1 MNTFD
6 VNSLLRKNIR
16 ELQPYSSARH
26 EFHGEAS
33 VYLDAN
39 ENPHPYPYNRYPDP
53 FQRRLKACLAEK
65 KGIDV
70 ERIFLGNGSDEV
82 IDLLIRAFCDPHE
95 DRVVALTP
103 SYGMYEVAAQVNDVE
118 CIKVPLAAGFQLDA
132 DALLRAAVPAEKTKI
147 AFLCSP
153 NNPTGNLFE
162 KADVYRIL
170 ENFPGIVVIDEA
182 YIDFASAPSMVK
194 RLDDFPRAV
203 ILQTLSKAWGA
214 AGIRLG
220 MAFASPQIVQI
231 LSRIKIPYNISQLTQ
246 EYALR
251 HLADTATM
259 ERNLR
264 SILSEREALR
274 KALSS
279 HPYNFHVY
287 PSEANYLLVDVGD
300 AEMWYRRLVR
310 QGIVVRNRSNITMCE
325 GCLRITVGTPEENKV
340 LLRALNNPAASE

>member
-1 MNTFD
+1 MDTFD
-6 VNSLLRKNIR
+6 IRSLLRKNVR

-53 FQRRLKACLAEK
+53 FQRRLKARLSEM

-82 IDLLIRAFCDPHE
+82 IDLLIRAFCDPRE
-95 DRVVALTP
+95 DSIVTLTP
-103 SYGMYEVAAQVNDVE
+103 SYGMYEVAAQVNDVK
-118 CIKVPLAAGFQLDA
+118 CIKVPLAADFQLDA
-132 DALLRAAVPAEKTKI
+132 DALLRTAVPEKTKI

-153 NNPTGNLFE
+153 NNPTGNLF
-162 KADVYRIL
+162 KKTDVCKILAD
-170 ENFPGIVVIDEA
+170 FPGIVVIDEA
-182 YIDFASAPSMVK
+182 YIDFASTPSMIN

-220 MAFASPQIVQI
+220 MAFASPQIVQT

-264 SILSEREALR
+264 NILDERERLR

-279 HPYNFHVY
+279 RPYNFHVY

-300 AEMWYRRLVR
+300 AEAWYRRLVA
-310 QGIVVRNRSNITMCE
+310 QGIVVRNRSNIAMCE
-325 GCLRITVGTPEENKV
+325 GCLRITVGTPEENEA
-340 LLRALNNPAASE
+340 LLRALNNPSTSE